1 MDIRPPFSPSEGSLP
16 HNATLARSRQ
26 RFDQFFTK
34 FVSIRALYRAILG
47 LPDITAQLRNS
58 PLRAGKLIG
67 NGILVNVIIVHRRR
81 CPIPTIT
88 PPITP
93 VRRFI
98 RFALVGLL
106 CVPINLLLLALF
118 LRLLGESLYP
128 VALVASFEISTTINF
143 VLNQMYTYGERK
155 PVRHWDWLTRA
166 LKLQV
171 TNLSSQFVTF
181 IGILLLKEQLGL
193 NPYVAS
199 LIGMAGAFLYN
210 FTVSNRFVFL
220 PRSKSQGKE
229 PLIHIKN

>member
-1 MDIRPPFSPSEGSLP
+1 M
-16 HNATLARSRQ
+16 H
-26 RFDQFFTK
+26 
-34 FVSIRALYRAILG
+34 
-47 LPDITAQLRNS
+47 
-58 PLRAGKLIG
+58 
-67 NGILVNVIIVHRRR
+67 
-81 CPIPTIT
+81 
-88 PPITP
+88 
-93 VRRFI
+93 RFI

-118 LRLLGESLYP
+118 LRFFGESLYP

-143 VLNQMYTYGERK
+143 VLNQIYTYGERK
-155 PVRHWDWLTRA
+155 PVRRWDWLTRA
-166 LKLQV
+166 LKLQA
-171 TNLSSQFVTF
+171 TNLSSQLVTF

-220 PRSKSQGKE
+220 PRSKSQGNE